1 MRTTVDLPDDLYR
14 QAKAEAA
21 AQGVKLREFIAAA
34 LEQAL
39 LKGSRP
45 RPKKRV
51 RLPLVKAHG
60 TPLINPTREQL
71 DASLWD

>member
-1 MRTTVDLPDDLYR
+1 MRTTVDLPDELYR
-14 QAKAEAA
+14 QAKTEAA
-21 AQGVKLREFIAAA
+21 ARGVKLREFIAAA
-34 LEQAL
+34 LEDAL

-45 RPKKRV
+45 RLKKRV
-51 RLPLVKAHG
+51 RLPIINPPG